1 MRLWKMF
8 YQRIRNEKT
17 KLLNHKD
24 PCSIFVRVLIL
35 ARHMCDVSVEIEAT
49 YIYLQSNHCED
60 IRVES
65 EK

>member
-1 MRLWKMF
+1 MF

-17 KLLNHKD
+17 KLLNHKN
-24 PCSIFVRVLIL
+24 PCGNFVSVLIL

-49 YIYLQSNHCED
+49 YICLQWSDCED

>member
-1 MRLWKMF
+1 MKK
-8 YQRIRNEKT
+8 I
-17 KLLNHKD
+17 LNLKN
-24 PCSIFVRVLIL
+24 PCCSNFVSVLIL
-35 ARHMCDVSVEIEAT
+35 ARHMCDVSVEIVAT